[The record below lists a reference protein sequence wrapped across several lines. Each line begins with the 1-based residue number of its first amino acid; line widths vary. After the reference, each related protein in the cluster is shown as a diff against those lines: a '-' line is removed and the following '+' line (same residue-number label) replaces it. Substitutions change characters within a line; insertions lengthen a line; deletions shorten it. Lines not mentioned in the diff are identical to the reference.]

1 MLHHPPCITGCA
13 LPTRIPKASLFAS
26 HSLLLQQL
34 LHSLKVPKAFPV
46 GRFGGG
52 PGSASC
58 PWSPSGSGCPCG
70 SSWGPTGACT
80 SASHSN
86 GLHHRAHPPTA
97 TTGRSIGTGW
107 AGFFL
112 LSSVALTIQQLAV
125 LEFNQDFNLV
135 PEAVIPTGSSV
146 LPPFYPAWFSGLPGA
161 ALQVVPLRG
170 KSGELGGGFTESL
183 TDMGQLGNWA
193 RSDRCVFLTLFLCL
207 GPGCCCV

>member
-1 MLHHPPCITGCA
+1 M
-13 LPTRIPKASLFAS
+13 
-26 HSLLLQQL
+26 
-34 LHSLKVPKAFPV
+34 
-46 GRFGGG
+46 
-52 PGSASC
+52 
-58 PWSPSGSGCPCG
+58 
-70 SSWGPTGACT
+70 
-80 SASHSN
+80 
-86 GLHHRAHPPTA
+86 
-97 TTGRSIGTGW
+97 GW

-161 ALQVVPLRG
+161 ALQVLPLRG
-170 KSGELGGGFTESL
+170 KSGELGGRFTRSL
-183 TDMGQLGNWA
+183 TDMGRLGNWG